1 MAVTQTKSRSTAR
14 KSPPDMAKAATKAA
28 AKPAK
33 AAPAR
38 KKAAPVAAS
47 TPVITPQEWHQMV
60 ALGAYLRA
68 EARGF
73 TGGSPEQD
81 WLDAEA
87 ELMAKFGGKIPTA

>member
-14 KSPPDMAKAATKAA
+14 KSPPTMTKAA

-33 AAPAR
+33 AAPAK

-47 TPVITPQEWHQMV
+47 TPAITPQEWHQMV

-73 TGGSPEQD
+73 AGGSPEQD